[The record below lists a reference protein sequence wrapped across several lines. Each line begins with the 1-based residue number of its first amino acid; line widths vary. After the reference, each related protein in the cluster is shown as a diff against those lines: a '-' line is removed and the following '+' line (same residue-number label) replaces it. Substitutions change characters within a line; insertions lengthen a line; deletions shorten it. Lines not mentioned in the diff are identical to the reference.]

1 MIVATSKA
9 EAARTGARFFTS
21 TPCPENHDSP
31 RYARGGRC
39 VDCTKAANAVRL
51 GHAFRSGTVRGV
63 VCAARDA
70 AATAG
75 ETTYQ
80 GAPCKRGHR
89 LRFTASSNCVE
100 CSTVATARDAELR
113 SWRRREKLY
122 GISREEFDA
131 LFDSQNGLCPIC
143 TDSLPAVDRIHVDH
157 CHGTGRV
164 RGLLCGRCNQGIGL
178 LRESETIMRRA
189 IAYVAG

>member
-1 MIVATSKA
+1 MIVAISKT
-9 EAARTGARFFTS
+9 EALRTGARFFQS
-21 TPCPENHDSP
+21 TPCPANHDSP

-63 VCAARDA
+63 VCTARDA
-70 AATAG
+70 AVSAG
-75 ETTYQ
+75 ETTYR
-80 GAPCKRGHR
+80 GRACKHGHE
-89 LRFTASSNCVE
+89 LRFTASANCVE
-100 CSTVATARDAELR
+100 CSSAALARDAETR
-113 SWRRREKLY
+113 SWRRRERLY
-122 GISREEFDA
+122 GITRAEFEQLLADQT
-131 LFDSQNGLCPIC
+131 SLCPIC
-143 TDSLPAVDRIHVDH
+143 TDSLPEVDRIHVDH

-178 LRESETIMRRA
+178 LRESEAIMRRA